1 MRTACASHRSQ
12 ECGSSL
18 VASGPTTAVE
28 SEYTNV
34 NVATA
39 GLLHPGRQHFRSI
52 LTIVDPIALA
62 APACRTHRM
71 SHGPGRSARACAH
84 REGLAGSLVDMM
96 RGPFGDRAA
105 SARGL
110 GRQRHTGAAGVSRAS
125 APGRGGTGVRGR
137 VPSSRSV
144 ERRGRGPRGSI
155 LPAGVPARLSRSA
168 AFDQLALSAFSAIDA
183 EWHDRLTKMD
193 LAVDDVPRISARNP
207 RSVVWPPEVVAD
219 GAVPLA
225 RLIPAGLTR
234 DGRPTRARL
243 VLFRRPLE
251 LRARKPEEL
260 MLLIHDVLVEQVANY
275 LGVTPEIIDPTLR
288 ED

>member
-1 MRTACASHRSQ
+1 MSHR
-12 ECGSSL
+12 
-18 VASGPTTAVE
+18 
-28 SEYTNV
+28 
-34 NVATA
+34 
-39 GLLHPGRQHFRSI
+39 PGR
-52 LTIVDPIALA
+52 T
-62 APACRTHRM
+62 
-71 SHGPGRSARACAH
+71 GRACAPAD
-84 REGLAGSLVDMM
+84 GPTGSLVVMM

-105 SARGL
+105 AGRGL
-110 GRQRHTGAAGVSRAS
+110 GRRRHPGAPGVSRAS
-125 APGRGGTGVRGR
+125 AHGESSGGRRGGE
-137 VPSSRSV
+137 PSSRSV

-155 LPAGVPARLSRSA
+155 LPAGAPARLSRSS
-168 AFDQLALSAFSAIDA
+168 AFDQLALNAFSAIDA
-183 EWHDRLTKMD
+183 DWHERLTKLD

-251 LRARKPEEL
+251 LRAGKPEEL
-260 MLLIHDVLVEQVANY
+260 MLLIHDVLVEQIANH

-288 ED
+288 DD